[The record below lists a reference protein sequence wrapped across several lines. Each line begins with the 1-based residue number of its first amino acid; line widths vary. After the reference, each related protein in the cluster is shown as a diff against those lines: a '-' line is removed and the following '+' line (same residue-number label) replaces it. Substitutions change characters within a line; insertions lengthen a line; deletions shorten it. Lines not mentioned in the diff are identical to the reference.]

1 MKNKKWLLVA
11 LVVGATSVATLG
23 VSSSAKPD
31 LKVLE
36 AESTVKQF
44 ASLAADYINEGLPRQ
59 YVQVKFTEMSD
70 VMYQNRSTRE
80 LGSLMIQANDFV
92 DAGDDDKLIQFLKT
106 DFREAVEKSPLDMEK
121 YYQ

>member
-1 MKNKKWLLVA
+1 MKNKQWLLVA
-11 LVVGATSVATLG
+11 LIVGATSVATLG
-23 VSSSAKPD
+23 VSSSAKSD

-36 AESTVKQF
+36 AENTVKQF

-70 VMYQNRSTRE
+70 VMYQNRNTRE
-80 LGSLMIQANDFV
+80 LGNLMIQANDFV

-106 DFREAVEKSPLDMEK
+106 DFREAVEKNPLVTGK
-121 YYQ
+121 HYQ